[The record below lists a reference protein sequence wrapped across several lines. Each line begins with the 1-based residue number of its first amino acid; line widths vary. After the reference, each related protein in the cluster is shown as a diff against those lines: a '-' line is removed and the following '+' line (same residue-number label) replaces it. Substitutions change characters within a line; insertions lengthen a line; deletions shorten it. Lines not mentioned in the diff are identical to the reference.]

1 MTNSPDVIAFSVRS
15 CRYEITQRHANLF
28 SDRHL
33 RIERED
39 KGVYEEWF
47 HGA

>member
-1 MTNSPDVIAFSVRS
+1 MTNSPDVILFSVRS
-15 CRYEITQRHANLF
+15 CRNEITPHHFNLL

-47 HGA
+47 RGA